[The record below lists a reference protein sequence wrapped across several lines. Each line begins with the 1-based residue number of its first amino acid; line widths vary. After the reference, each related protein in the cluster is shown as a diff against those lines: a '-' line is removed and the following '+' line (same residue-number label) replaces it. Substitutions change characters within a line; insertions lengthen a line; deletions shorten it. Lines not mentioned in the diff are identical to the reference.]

1 MYSSI
6 DDLLTSM
13 SKWME
18 EDVPSK
24 RMKNDKEGRPW
35 FLKSIGYT
43 GTLNASS
50 LRPVVDLSPLDLR
63 FRAINDVKDNKSRK
77 GISAIKA
84 EISMLYSFKRSLIER
99 YKGRLQY
106 YATDMGQKGKRN
118 MAAVGLSLGI
128 FSEFR
133 SNLEA

>member
-6 DDLLTSM
+6 DDLLTAM

-24 RMKNDKEGRPW
+24 RMKNDSEGRPS
-35 FLKSIGYT
+35 FLKSIGYS
-43 GTLNASS
+43 GKLDAKGLQGIVSLSS
-50 LRPVVDLSPLDLR
+50 LDQR
-63 FRAINDVKDNKSRK
+63 FRSVDGVTSNKARK
-77 GISAIKA
+77 GVSAIKA
-84 EISMLYSFKRSLIER
+84 EISMLYSFKRSFVER
-99 YKGRLQY
+99 YKSRLQY
-106 YATDMGQKGKRN
+106 YATDMGQKGNRN
-118 MAAVGLSLGI
+118 MAAAGLSLGI

>member
-6 DDLLTSM
+6 DSLLEAM

-18 EDVPSK
+18 EEIPKK
-24 RMKNDKEGRPW
+24 RLSNDKDGRPS
-35 FLKSIGYT
+35 FLTSIGYSGKLDT
-43 GTLNASS
+43 SS
-50 LRPVVDLSPLDLR
+50 LRGIVSLQELDNK
-63 FRAINDVKDNKSRK
+63 FREVNSVTDNKSRK

-84 EISMLYSFKRSLIER
+84 EISMLYSFKRSFVER
-99 YKGRLQY
+99 YKGRMQY
-106 YATDMGQKGKRN
+106 YATDMGQKGNRN
-118 MAAVGLSLGI
+118 MAAAGLSLGI